1 MKECA
6 GADATVAF
14 EDIGHSDGAVKM
26 LEDMLIGELA
36 DEVCIY
42 AYSLQGTANE
52 FIRSTVKMKSKYI
65 AQYIRRLSP
74 LRFSAHSLPSGALQ
88 AG

>member
-6 GADATVAF
+6 GTDATVAF
-14 EDIGHSDGAVKM
+14 EDVGHSDGAVNT

-42 AYSLQGTANE
+42 AYWLQSAANE

-65 AQYIRRLSP
+65 AQHIRRLSP
-74 LRFSAHSLPSGALQ
+74 LRFSAHSLPSAASH